1 MTTAPDLKARLDAA
15 VKRRDDLVQKR
26 QRLLG
31 RLEEAERAVDE
42 LRAKCRAK
50 GIDPDNLDGV
60 IAKLETALTQAV
72 SSLEAKLTEAEQ
84 AIEPFITSNRK

>member
-1 MTTAPDLKARLDAA
+1 MDTTNLKTRLDSA
-15 VKRRDDLVQKR
+15 VKRRDELAQKK

-31 RLEEAERAVDE
+31 RLEEAERSLEE

-60 IAKLETALTQAV
+60 IEKLET
-72 SSLEAKLTEAEQ
+72 SLEDSVTRLESKILEAER
-84 AIEPFITSNRK
+84 ALEPYTNNRK

>member
-1 MTTAPDLKARLDAA
+1 MDTTNLKTRLDSA
-15 VKRRDDLVQKR
+15 VKRRDELAQKK

-31 RLEEAERAVDE
+31 RLEEAERSLEE

-60 IAKLETALTQAV
+60 IETLETN
-72 SSLEAKLTEAEQ
+72 LEDSVTRLETKITEAER
-84 AIEPFITSNRK
+84 ALEPYTNNRK

>member
-1 MTTAPDLKARLDAA
+1 MDTTNLKTRLDSA
-15 VKRRDDLVQKR
+15 VKRRDELAQKK

-31 RLEEAERAVDE
+31 RLEEAERSLEE

-60 IAKLETALTQAV
+60 IERLETSLEDSVTR
-72 SSLEAKLTEAEQ
+72 LEAKILEAER
-84 AIEPFITSNRK
+84 ALEPYTNNRK

>member
-1 MTTAPDLKARLDAA
+1 MDTTNLKTRLDSA
-15 VKRRDDLVQKR
+15 VKRRDELAQRK

-31 RLEEAERAVDE
+31 RLEEAERTLEE

-60 IAKLETALTQAV
+60 IEKLETSLEDSVTR
-72 SSLEAKLTEAEQ
+72 LEAKILEAER
-84 AIEPFITSNRK
+84 ALEPYTNNRK

>member
-1 MTTAPDLKARLDAA
+1 MTVTPDLKTRLDAA
-15 VKRRDDLVQKR
+15 VKRRDELAQKR

-31 RLEEAERAVDE
+31 RLEEAERAVEE

-60 IAKLETALTQAV
+60 IAKLEAALEQAV
-72 SSLEAKLTEAEQ
+72 ANLETKLAEAEQ
-84 AIEPFITSNRK
+84 AIDPFINNRK